1 MKEKAQKEPKIR
13 SVQFNFIMN
22 AILTVSS
29 IIFPMITFPYA
40 SRVLSVVGYGKV
52 SFATSVLTYFA
63 MFASLGIPN
72 YGIRACARVRD
83 DKVKLSRTAQELII
97 INLVTSAIT
106 YAAFFASLFFVERF
120 EQDKTLLMINSV
132 SILLNT
138 LGVTWLYSALEQYS
152 YITGR
157 NILCKL
163 ISIVLMFI
171 FVHNPSDYV
180 VYGAI
185 AMVASG
191 GSNVLNFLHL
201 RKLIILK
208 PLGGYHFKQ
217 HLKPIFVFFA
227 TSVAIS
233 VYTNLDTVMLG
244 FMTDDVQTG
253 LYSASVKV
261 KNLLCSVVSSLGT
274 VLLPRLSLYVRN
286 EESDKFYET
295 LSKVLNFLLLIS
307 LPLTVYF
314 LFFSRTS
321 ILLFSGAEYEAATP
335 AMQLLMPTVLFI
347 ALSGLTGNQ
356 MLVPLGREKAVMV
369 SVICGAVVDFGLN
382 WVLIP
387 NWGAAGAAAAT
398 MIAELLVLAV
408 QLCFLKREVLRVA
421 RGVKY
426 RPILMSVLGAAA
438 VGFLCVRYLP
448 ISSYFWMLAVSA
460 VLFFG
465 VYGGLLLLQ
474 KEAFLYENLQLVL
487 RFLKK
492 RGKAGENE

>member
-1 MKEKAQKEPKIR
+1 MKEKTPKEPKIR

-22 AILTVSS
+22 AILTISS

-40 SRVLSVVGYGKV
+40 SRVLSVAGYGKV

-120 EQDKTLLMINSV
+120 EQDKILLIINSV
-132 SILLNT
+132 SIILNT

-152 YITGR
+152 YITVR

-163 ISIVLMFI
+163 LSIILMFI
-171 FVHNPSDYV
+171 FVHNPSDYI

-191 GSNVLNFLHL
+191 GSNLLNFLNI
-201 RKLIILK
+201 RKLIIVK
-208 PLGGYHFKQ
+208 PLGDYHFKQ

-261 KNLLCSVVSSLGT
+261 KNLLCSVVSSLGA
-274 VLLPRLSLYVRN
+274 VLLPRLSVYVRN
-286 EESDKFYET
+286 EETDKFFET

-314 LFFSRTS
+314 LFFARTS

-335 AMQLLMPTVLFI
+335 AMQLLMPTVFFI

-356 MLVPLGREKAVMV
+356 ILVPLGREKAVMA
-369 SVICGAVVDFGLN
+369 SVICGAVIDFGLN
-382 WVLIP
+382 WIFIP
-387 NWGAAGAAAAT
+387 KWGAAGAAAAT
-398 MIAELLVLAV
+398 MIAELIVLAV
-408 QLCFLKREVLRVA
+408 QLCFLQKTALRVA

-426 RPILMSVLGAAA
+426 RPILISLLGAT
-438 VGFLCVRYLP
+438 VTGWLSLRFLP
-448 ISSYFWMLAVSA
+448 ISSHFWMLAVSA

-465 VYGGLLLLQ
+465 VYGALLLLQ
-474 KEAFLYENLQLVL
+474 KEAFLTENIQLALGFVKGK
-487 RFLKK
+487 LKK
-492 RGKAGENE
+492 

>member
-1 MKEKAQKEPKIR
+1 MREKTPKEPKIR
-13 SVQFNFIMN
+13 SVQFNFVMN

-97 INLVTSAIT
+97 INLITSAIT

-120 EQDKTLLMINSV
+120 QQDKTLLIINSA
-132 SILLNT
+132 SIILNT

-152 YITGR
+152 YITVR

-163 ISIVLMFI
+163 LSIILMFI

-191 GSNVLNFLHL
+191 GSNLLNFLNL

-208 PLGGYHFKQ
+208 PLGDYHFKQ
-217 HLKPIFVFFA
+217 HLNPIFVFFA

-244 FMTDDVQTG
+244 FMTNDTQTG

-261 KNLLCSVVSSLGT
+261 KNLLCSVVSSLGA

-314 LFFSRTS
+314 LFLARTS

-335 AMQLLMPTVLFI
+335 AMQLLMPTVFFI
-347 ALSGLTGNQ
+347 ALSGLTGTQ
-356 MLVPLGREKAVMV
+356 ILVPLGREKAVMV
-369 SVICGAVVDFGLN
+369 SVICGAVVDFALN
-382 WVLIP
+382 WVFIP
-387 NWGAAGAAAAT
+387 KWGATGAAAAT
-398 MIAELLVLAV
+398 MIAEFLVLTV
-408 QLCFLKREVLRVA
+408 QLCFLKGTALKVA

-426 RPILMSVLGAAA
+426 RPIFVSLLGAAA
-438 VGFLCVRYLP
+438 VGVLCVRFLP
-448 ISSYFWMLAVSA
+448 IASYFWMLAVSA

-474 KEAFLYENLQLVL
+474 KEAFLCENLQLAL
-487 RFLKK
+487 RFVKGKLKK
-492 RGKAGENE
+492 